1 MVRTLWHGMLSC
13 WSQPSEDGYIV
24 VIKGWTQS
32 ATMLNIWYKAE
43 CLACLQNLDSTI
55 YNSQQ
60 KLRLIWPGN
69 SLQSFVTEFWW
80 VLAHMSYTC
89 GLLLLYSTCFK
100 DNCAFR
106 HAFLYTLVVTS
117 SYWSCC
123 FLPLI
128 FRQSGHSPLTFGTR
142 HFYLEWLIYRPFSVN
157 RRDVCVG
164 KSQLPSRFC
173 RRQTRSTTTNNKL
186 QSPFFPILMDSLIFR
201 MHLHA

>member
-1 MVRTLWHGMLSC
+1 MIS
-13 WSQPSEDGYIV
+13 
-24 VIKGWTQS
+24 
-32 ATMLNIWYKAE
+32 
-43 CLACLQNLDSTI
+43 ACLQKFRLYHLQFTPETETHLTRQQFTI
-55 YNSQQ
+55 FCH
-60 KLRLIWPGN
+60 WW
-69 SLQSFVTEFWW
+69 VWW

-117 SYWSCC
+117 SYCSCC

-164 KSQLPSRFC
+164 KLQLPSRFC
-173 RRQTRSTTTNNKL
+173 SRQTRSTTTNNKL

-201 MHLHA
+201 MRLHA